1 MRSSGDFNQTLCLTS
16 TCMSFPVA
24 MVLQLHGLSS
34 ALPPDPGLPLRTSP
48 PSGLGLWLHSASPCI
63 KAPALSLNLTLDIQ
77 PCGSASL
84 P

>member
-34 ALPPDPGLPLRTSP
+34 ALPPDPGLPLRTSFLQDWVCGCILLLLVSKP
-48 PSGLGLWLHSASPCI
+48 QPSH
-63 KAPALSLNLTLDIQ
+63 
-77 PCGSASL
+77 
-84 P
+84 